1 MATDQKIE
9 NLLNLALDT
18 TPEERKKSLTLNVGF
33 DAQDQ
38 EWDLIVKY
46 SGSLEKFREQGISVA
61 ELANGYAIVTIAQSM
76 IPYLSAQ
83 PEIEYIEKPKRLFFS
98 ARQGR
103 TASCM
108 DALQLMDET
117 GVPGAAGA
125 LLEQEENMA
134 TRALLGQGILIAV
147 IDSGVDYA
155 HLDFRNPDGSTRILA
170 IWDQSIEGNPPEGYT
185 LGTEYTKVQI
195 DEALRSG
202 QRLPTRDISG
212 HGTEVLGIAAGN
224 GRASISDGQKAGGL
238 EGGDGQLTAEA
249 PASGGQQEGARVQ
262 ALEQPVIGPDRGV
275 APLAHILVVK
285 LGNPKPG
292 SFPRTTE
299 LMQALD
305 YVYRKAQEWGLPVA
319 VNLSFG
325 NVYGPHNGTSLLETF
340 IAELADRWR
349 SVICVGTGNEGST
362 AGHTS
367 GMLQQGTAREV
378 QMGVAPFESTINVQL
393 WKSYSDEFEIRLITP
408 EGQVIGPLPENL
420 GPQSYLAG
428 NTELLIFYGKP
439 SPYSISQEIYF
450 DFLPTREY
458 IDSGIWRFQ
467 LMPRRVTDGR
477 YDIWLPQAEVL
488 NPGTRFYEPSVENT
502 LTIPA
507 TARNVVAVGAY
518 DSRSLTY
525 APFSGRGNP
534 PGQPLPSGATAV
546 KPDLAAPGVNI
557 RTTAVGGGYTIV
569 TGTSFATPFVTGAAA
584 MLMQWGIIN
593 GNDPFLYGEKVR
605 AYLRRGARSLPG
617 FTVYPNNQVGYGSL
631 CVRES
636 LPV

>member
-76 IPYLSAQ
+76 IQYLSAQ

-420 GPQSYLAG
+420 GPQRYLAG

-534 PGQPLPSGATAV
+534 PGPP
-546 KPDLAAPGVNI
+546 
-557 RTTAVGGGYTIV
+557 
-569 TGTSFATPFVTGAAA
+569 
-584 MLMQWGIIN
+584 
-593 GNDPFLYGEKVR
+593 
-605 AYLRRGARSLPG
+605 
-617 FTVYPNNQVGYGSL
+617 
-631 CVRES
+631 
-636 LPV
+636 

>member
-9 NLLNLALDT
+9 NLLNLALDAA
-18 TPEERKKSLTLNVGF
+18 PEEREKSLTLNVGF
-33 DAQDQ
+33 DMQDQ
-38 EWDLIVKY
+38 EWDLIIKY
-46 SGSLEKFREQGISVA
+46 SGSLQRFREQGIRIA

-76 IPYLSAQ
+76 ISYFAAQ
-83 PEIEYIEKPKRLFFS
+83 PEIEYVEKPKRLFFS
-98 ARQGR
+98 VRQGR

-108 DALQLMDET
+108 DVLQIMDAMGLPST
-117 GVPGAAGA
+117 ARP
-125 LLEQEENMA
+125 
-134 TRALLGQGILIAV
+134 LLGQGTLVAV

-155 HLDFRNPDGSTRILA
+155 HPDFRNPDGSTRILA
-170 IWDQSIEGNPPEGYT
+170 IWDQSITGNPPEGYT
-185 LGTEYTKVQI
+185 LGTEYTKAEI

-202 QRLPTRDISG
+202 RRLPTRDISG
-212 HGTEVLGIAAGN
+212 HGTQVLGIAAGN
-224 GRASISDGQKAGGL
+224 GRASIVGGRAADRGAAGGQAA
-238 EGGDGQLTAEA
+238 DRQTAVNEVSDLA
-249 PASGGQQEGARVQ
+249 QTE
-262 ALEQPVIGPDRGV
+262 LGPDRGV

-285 LGNPKPG
+285 LGNPKPE

-305 YVYRKAQEWGLPVA
+305 YVYRKAQQWNLPVA
-319 VNLSFG
+319 INLSFG
-325 NVYGPHNGTSLLETF
+325 NVYGPHNGTSLLETY
-340 IAELADRWR
+340 IAQIADRWR

-362 AGHTS
+362 AGHAS
-367 GMLQQGTAREV
+367 GILQQGIPREA

-393 WKSYSDEFEIRLITP
+393 WKSYSDEFEILLISP

-420 GPQSYLAG
+420 GPQRYLTE
-428 NTELLIFYGKP
+428 NTELLVFYGKP

-450 DFLPTREY
+450 DFLPRRDY

-467 LMPRRVTDGR
+467 LTPRRVVDGR

-488 NPGTRFYEPSVENT
+488 NRGTRFYEPSVENT

-546 KPDLAAPGVNI
+546 KPDIAAPGVDI
-557 RTTAVGGGYTIV
+557 RTTAVGGGYTAV

-584 MLMQWGIIN
+584 MLMQWGIID
-593 GNDPFLYGEKVR
+593 GNDPYLYGEKVR
-605 AYLRRGARSLPG
+605 AYLRRGARPLPG
-617 FTVYPNNQVGYGSL
+617 FVQYPNSQVGYGAL
-631 CVRES
+631 CVRDS